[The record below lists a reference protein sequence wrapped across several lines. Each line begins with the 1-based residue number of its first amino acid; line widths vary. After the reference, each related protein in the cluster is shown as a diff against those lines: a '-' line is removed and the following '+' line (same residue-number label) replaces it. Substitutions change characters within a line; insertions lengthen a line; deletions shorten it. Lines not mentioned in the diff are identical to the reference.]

1 MKYEND
7 EFLDEFYATTC
18 PSCHENGVDQYE
30 EKCTSCMLDE
40 FANLHSEDIALEMSL
55 GLDY

>member
-1 MKYEND
+1 MTYEND

-18 PSCHENGVDQYE
+18 PSCNENAVDQYE
-30 EKCTSCMLDE
+30 EKCTSCMLDDST
-40 FANLHSEDIALEMSL
+40 NLYSEDIALEMSL

>member
-7 EFLDEFYATTC
+7 EFFDAYYATTC
-18 PSCHENGVDQYE
+18 PSCKENAVDTYE
-30 EKCTSCMLDE
+30 EKCGYCMLEE
-40 FANLHSEDIALEMSL
+40 FANIHSEDIALEMSL